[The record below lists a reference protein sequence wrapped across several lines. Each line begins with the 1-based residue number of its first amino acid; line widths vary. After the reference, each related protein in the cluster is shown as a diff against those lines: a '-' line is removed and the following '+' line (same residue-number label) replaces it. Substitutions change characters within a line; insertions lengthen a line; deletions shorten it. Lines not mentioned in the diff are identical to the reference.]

1 MEKKLFII
9 LFGEKNQGKTSTLMR
24 LVIKLGG
31 SGKTIEMEVNRAFL
45 GGKRY
50 KDAHIVIEYK
60 EYIIYVATAG
70 DTWGLCKGN
79 TDFFEGE
86 FGNQHIYLVSGGH
99 LRKMSPIDKTI
110 YKNKKPDVVVS
121 ACSHVSDGLG
131 SIKAL
136 HTYSEN
142 HLLDYNEQIW
152 LKRDISEDP
161 DNDLYADK
169 IKDIIDLFL

>member
-1 MEKKLFII
+1 MDKKIFII

-31 SGKTIEMEVNRAFL
+31 SGKTIEMEVDGAFHD
-45 GGKRY
+45 GKHYR
-50 KDAHIVIEYK
+50 DARIVIEY
-60 EYIIYVATAG
+60 EGCIIYVATAG

-79 TDFFEGE
+79 TDFFESE
-86 FGNQHIYLVSGGH
+86 FGNQLIYLVSGGH

-136 HTYSEN
+136 HTYNES
-142 HLLDYNEQIW
+142 HLLDYNKQIW

-169 IKDIIDLFL
+169 IKNVIDLLL